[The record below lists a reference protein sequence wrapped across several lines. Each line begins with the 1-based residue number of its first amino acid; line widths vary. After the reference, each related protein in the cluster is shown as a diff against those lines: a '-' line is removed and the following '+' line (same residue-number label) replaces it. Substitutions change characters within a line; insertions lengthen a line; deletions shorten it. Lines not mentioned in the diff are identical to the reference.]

1 MASINLLPW
10 REALRKKRQRDFGV
24 MALVGIL
31 AAVAVMTGWHFFVEA
46 QIEHQKERNA
56 YLQREIAALDEKI
69 KEIRELEKL
78 RAEIITRMEVIQRL
92 QESRPAVV
100 HMMDELVTT
109 IPDGAFVTQ
118 ITQKGTGLT
127 LTGRA
132 QSNARVSSYM
142 RNIDR
147 NAWLTAPDLR
157 YVENK
162 DTTGTGLSHFQL
174 NAQNL
179 TKRRDAPK

>member
-10 REALRKKRQRDFGV
+10 REALRKKRQRDFGL
-24 MALVGIL
+24 MALGGIL
-31 AAVAVMTGWHFFVEA
+31 AALAVMGGWHLYVDGLIA
-46 QIEHQKERNA
+46 HQKERNA

-69 KEIRELEKL
+69 KEIRELEKV
-78 RAEIITRMEVIQRL
+78 RAEIITRMDVIQRL

-100 HMMDELVTT
+100 HMMDELVNT
-109 IPDGAFVTQ
+109 IPDGSFVTQ
-118 ITQKGTGLT
+118 ITQKGSGLT

-142 RNIDR
+142 RNIDK
-147 NAWLTAPDLR
+147 NTWLAGPDLR
-157 YVENK
+157 NVENK
-162 DTTGTGLSHFQL
+162 DQTGTRLSHFQL